1 MPTINRYRL
10 AAFFCAF
17 IIVFTGVLPPSFQ
30 PPEVQAAEK
39 KQQKY
44 TCSMHPFIIEDHP
57 GNCPI
62 CGMKLVPV
70 KNRIAVPPA
79 AKKSK
84 KKSERKIKYWK
95 APMDPTYIRD
105 SPGKSPMG
113 MDLVPVYEDEAQSG
127 STISID
133 PVTIQNMGIRT
144 VQVKRRNLS
153 HIIHTVG
160 LVRYEEPLQYIINTK
175 ISGWIEKLY
184 ANQKGQKIKK
194 GEPLLKIYSP
204 ELVSTQQEFLLA
216 LHNKKALANNSFPV
230 IAQGARQL
238 LEAARRR
245 LELWDISKQ
254 QIEALEKNQKVQKT
268 ITIYS
273 PYSGIITRK
282 DVNEG
287 TYARAG
293 TELLAISDIS
303 RVWINADIYESDL
316 PWVKTGL
323 KATVTLPFADSRK
336 LYGRLTFLYPY
347 MEAKTRTMKAR
358 LEFNNPGLILKP
370 DMYVNVQIMTRPL
383 RNVLTIPENAVL
395 NSGDSKTVFVDLGKG
410 KFEPRQI
417 KTGLAGQNGL
427 VQVRQGLL
435 ENEWVVTSAQF
446 MLDSESNLRAA
457 VQSMLEV
464 NKKKMKMPAAP
475 KVDKKAKKENLKD
488 LF

>member
-1 MPTINRYRL
+1 MPTINKYHFI
-10 AAFFCAF
+10 AFFCAIF
-17 IIVFTGVLPPSFQ
+17 IIFTDVLPPSFQ
-30 PPEVQAAEK
+30 TPGVQAAE
-39 KQQKY
+39 
-44 TCSMHPFIIEDHP
+44 
-57 GNCPI
+57 
-62 CGMKLVPV
+62 
-70 KNRIAVPPA
+70 
-79 AKKSK
+79 

-95 APMDPTYIRD
+95 APMDPTYIRN

-144 VQVKRRNLS
+144 VQVKKRNLS

-160 LVRYEEPLQYIINTK
+160 LVRYEEPLQYSINTK
-175 ISGWIEKLY
+175 ISGWVEKLY

-194 GEPLLKIYSP
+194 GEALLKIYSP

-216 LHNKKALANNSFPV
+216 LHNKKALANNSFPE

-238 LEAARRR
+238 LAAARRR
-245 LELWDISKQ
+245 LELWDVSKQ

-287 TYARAG
+287 TYAKAG

-303 RVWINADIYESDL
+303 KVWVNADIYESDL

-323 KATVTLPFADSRK
+323 KAVVTLPFADSRK
-336 LYGRLTFLYPY
+336 LYGKLTFLYPY

-358 LEFNNPGLILKP
+358 LEFANPGMILKP

-395 NSGDSKTVFVDLGKG
+395 NSGTSKTVFIALGKG

-427 VQVRQGLL
+427 VQVRRGLL

-464 NKKKMKMPAAP
+464 NDKQNKKMKMPAAP
-475 KVDKKAKKENLKD
+475 KASKKENLND